1 MHQIVD
7 LEDEPVAAKRR
18 FRFTYASV
26 TATIALIVSLS
37 GGAYALS
44 ITGRDVVN
52 DSLSG
57 KDIKEKTLKAVPNA
71 KKLGGVKGKEFVRR
85 CGRGTV
91 TAGGWVLGPG
101 FSYDLSMYG
110 PTFQEASGSFWGCK
124 PVQEVL
130 IRRDSAGKY
139 LVAFHPDRRN
149 TLFAIGNVDNTYGG
163 HDDAFISIGTATN
176 TAEGTAYSVEIRNAA
191 GTAVDTPFNIYVY

>member
-1 MHQIVD
+1 

-26 TATIALIVSLS
+26 TAIIALIISLS

-57 KDIKEKTLKAVPNA
+57 KDIREESLKAVPNA
-71 KKLGGVKGKEFVRR
+71 KKLGGIKGEGYVRR
-85 CGRGTV
+85 CGQGTV
-91 TAGGWVLGPG
+91 LAGGWVLGPG
-101 FSYDLSMYG
+101 NSYNLSLYG
-110 PTFQEASGSFWGCK
+110 PAFQEASGSFFGCK
-124 PVQEVL
+124 PLQEVL
-130 IRRDSAGKY
+130 IKRTGAGSY
-139 LVAFHPDRRN
+139 MVAFHPDRRN
-149 TLFAIGNVDNTYGG
+149 TLFAIGNIDNVYGN
-163 HDDAFISIGTATN
+163 HDDAFISVGAGLN
-176 TAEGTAYSVEIRNAA
+176 TEEGTAYSVEIRNAA